1 MRCCTVM
8 LPLSNVCC
16 HAQEGLL
23 EDATVKL
30 RRAERD
36 VATLRQHLEEER
48 GAAAAAR
55 ERSKAAAEQGL
66 AGREELAAARAQVA
80 ALQADLAKARLDA
93 KVGPSGHLQG
103 RTSESAASA
112 QG

>member
-1 MRCCTVM
+1 MRCCAVM
-8 LPLSNVCC
+8 LPLFNVCC

-23 EDATVKL
+23 EDATAKL
-30 RRAERD
+30 RRTEQD

-66 AGREELAAARAQVA
+66 AGREELAAARAQIA

-93 KVGPSGHLQG
+93 KVGPVGHLQG